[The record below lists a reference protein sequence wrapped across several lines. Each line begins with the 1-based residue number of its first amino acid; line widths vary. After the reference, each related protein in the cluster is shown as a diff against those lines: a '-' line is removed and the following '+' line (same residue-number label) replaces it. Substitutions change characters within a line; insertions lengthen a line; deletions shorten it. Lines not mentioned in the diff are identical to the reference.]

1 MLPENDALLQSLQK
15 MYATV
20 LELPDEVVTPDVDLE
35 AELGLDSLQH
45 RLVLARAAELWAVDT
60 GASESPATLTLR
72 SVADLLQRLGST
84 SKA

>member
-1 MLPENDALLQSLQK
+1 MLPDNDALLERLQK

-20 LELPDEVVTPDVDLE
+20 LELPEEVVTPDVDLE

-45 RLVLARAAELWAVDT
+45 RLVLANAGELWAVDT

-72 SVADLLQRLGST
+72 SVADLLQRLDSAA
-84 SKA
+84 KA